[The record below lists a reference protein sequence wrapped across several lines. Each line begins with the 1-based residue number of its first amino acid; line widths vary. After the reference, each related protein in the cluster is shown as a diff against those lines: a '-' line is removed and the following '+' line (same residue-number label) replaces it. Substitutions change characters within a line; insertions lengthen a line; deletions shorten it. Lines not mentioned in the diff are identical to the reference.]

1 MLKRLFLS
9 AFALLMLCS
18 CQAEEPDFTKTVTLA
33 NPFTNCAS
41 LEEAEELSGIE
52 LTLPEDLAACEGIV
66 YRAANSEAL
75 QLLEV
80 IIDWNGNDIRLRKS
94 PGKEDNS
101 GMYEEFAIA
110 VESTDGERG
119 LVMKGDGN
127 DLYRLAIWQDG
138 EYSYS
143 ISCEEAL
150 AQETLCNWVY
160 TAK

>member
-1 MLKRLFLS
+1 MLKRLLIIL
-9 AFALLMLCS
+9 FALLGLCA
-18 CQAEEPDFTKTVTLA
+18 CQSQTKTYATMIA

-41 LEEAEELSGIE
+41 LEEAEELSGIQ
-52 LTLPEDLAACEGIV
+52 LTLPGDLAACEEIV

-80 IIDWNGNDIRLRKS
+80 IVDWDGNEIRLRKS

-110 VESTDGERG
+110 VENADGERG
-119 LVMKGDGN
+119 LIMKGDGN
-127 DLYRLAIWQDG
+127 GLYRLAIWQDG
-138 EYSYS
+138 EYSCS

-150 AQETLCNWVY
+150 AQETLYDWVC
-160 TAK
+160 TTK